1 MFRKLQ
7 LDARRVY
14 LFIDIAFAVCFCLFD
29 TTSSLYL
36 VTVAGLAPLQLVLVG
51 TTTEI
56 FGFLFEVPT
65 GVVADVYSRRLSI
78 IIGYVLLGLG
88 LLIEGLFPAFIP
100 ILIASAIF
108 SIGFTFISGAKQA
121 WITDE
126 IGEEGANDLFF
137 RAARFGGFAWLAGLG
152 LTLLIGANNVV
163 LPIQVS
169 AIGTMLI
176 GIILMVIMPEVGFH
190 PTPRED
196 RNTWQHMGHIFK
208 EGVTAVRSQPR
219 LINMVFIAL
228 FYGMYS
234 EGFDRLSIKLL
245 LDNFHL
251 PVLFGSNQLSFFV
264 MLEAIGT
271 VLSIFVIRFAEK
283 RIDTSSPL
291 AIGRAMLLV
300 TGLITMAMVGFALSP
315 GLVLAVSAMLA
326 VNIIRGISGLLRTTW
341 INQKLDSSTRAT
353 VHSMF
358 GQVDAIGQITSGP
371 TVGLLASILLV
382 RVAVGISGLLLVPAT
397 FFIRRANSQSKN
409 EADVIAEPSSAD

>member
-14 LFIDIAFAVCFCLFD
+14 LFIEIAFAVCFCLFD

-126 IGEEGANDLFF
+126 IGEAGANDLFF
-137 RAARFGGFAWLAGLG
+137 RAARLGGFAWLAGLG

-251 PVLFGSNQLSFFV
+251 PVLFGSNQLAFFV

-315 GLVLAVSAMLA
+315 SLGLAVSAMLA

-353 VHSMF
+353 VHSLF

-371 TVGLLASILLV
+371 TIGFIANVLSVKL
-382 RVAVGISGLLLVPAT
+382 AVGISGLLLAPAM
-397 FFIRRANSQSKN
+397 FFVRRANSQFTN
-409 EADVIAEPSSAD
+409 EADAVAEPSPAD